1 LLVED
6 AGVELVA
13 GVDDELSEPELDFA
27 APSVEEADEES
38 LLPSLEPEEP
48 SLDALSDFGAD
59 ADLDG

>member
-1 LLVED
+1 LLAED
-6 AGVELVA
+6 AGAEVVA
-13 GVDDELSEPELDFA
+13 GVDEELSDPELDFA
-27 APSVEEADEES
+27 PSVEEPDEES